1 MFPPVSNSNDG
12 VGHERTPVLG
22 SRTVA
27 GVAWDTEGTRRR
39 LQEAATAEFA
49 EHGPDGTTMTRI
61 AERAGVNKE
70 RLYSYFGD
78 KRALWETVLTAELDR
93 LAASVGLTGV
103 GLDDIGEFAGATF
116 DFHAAHPQ
124 LARLLQWEGL
134 VGGAPAAALVRGEHY
149 REKVDRF
156 AAAQAAGAL
165 DPTLGAAHVVF
176 TLIALAAWWQTVPQ
190 LAEMITG
197 ATADDAEERA
207 RRRAFVVELARR
219 MAAPKS

>member
-1 MFPPVSNSNDG
+1 M
-12 VGHERTPVLG
+12 
-22 SRTVA
+22 
-27 GVAWDTEGTRRR
+27 AWDTEGTRRR

-49 EHGPDGTTMTRI
+49 ERGPDGTTMTRI
-61 AERAGVNKE
+61 ADLAGVNKE

-78 KRALWETVLTAELDR
+78 KQALWETVLTAELDR
-93 LAASVGLTGV
+93 LAASVGLTGT

-116 DFHAAHPQ
+116 DFHAEHPR

-134 VGGAPAAALVRGEHY
+134 VGGRPAAAAERGAHY
-149 REKVDRF
+149 REKVERF
-156 AAAQAAGAL
+156 AAAQRAGVL
-165 DPTLGAAHVVF
+165 DPSLDAGHVVF

-197 ATADDAEERA
+197 APAGDADERA

-219 MAAPKS
+219 MAAPKH

>member
-1 MFPPVSNSNDG
+1 M
-12 VGHERTPVLG
+12 
-22 SRTVA
+22 
-27 GVAWDTEGTRRR
+27 AWDTEGTRRR

-61 AERAGVNKE
+61 AARAGVNKE

-93 LAASVGLTGV
+93 LAASVGLTGT

-116 DFHAAHPQ
+116 DFHAANPR

-134 VGGAPAAALVRGEHY
+134 VGGPLAAEAERSTHY
-149 REKVDRF
+149 REKVERF
-156 AAAQAAGAL
+156 AAAQADGVL
-165 DPTLGAAHVVF
+165 DPTLDAGHVVF
-176 TLIALAAWWQTVPQ
+176 TLIALAAWWQTVPG
-190 LAEMITG
+190 LAQMITG
-197 ATADDAEERA
+197 GAQEDLDERA

-219 MAAPKS
+219 MAAPKR